1 MFDKIIEYYYE
12 NYSLI
17 SDEEVEK
24 YLKNSLRQVKNLL
37 QNRLSE
43 DEYLENCTD
52 EEREKINFSVCELA
66 EFNFTNKDKL
76 NFIYKDYKLG
86 DLSFSIELNNL
97 AAIQVNNTIMPLIVG
112 ETLSTLRHYSRS
124 MYWRG

>member
-112 ETLSTLRHYSRS
+112 ETLMSLRHYSRS
-124 MYWRG
+124 IYWRG